1 MSNKK
6 QMLYTPEGYKVLTD
20 ELDYLKTV
28 RREEIKEAIAVAK
41 GFGDLSENA
50 EYDEARNDQAK
61 TEARI
66 KELEELVANA
76 VIVDETKIDNSIVS
90 LGSVVTV
97 YDVEEDEEIKYSIV
111 GSNEANPMEHKISD
125 QSPIG
130 KALMGAK
137 AGDTVT
143 VESPSGYV
151 IASAALLFILPIV
164 IAALFYGAVY
174 MVYPEYAP
182 IGALCGVILCYAVI
196 FLIEKI
202 TKKKKILM

>member
-1 MSNKK
+1 MANNK
-6 QMLYTPEGYKVLTD
+6 QMLYTAEGYKVLTD

-50 EYDEARNDQAK
+50 EYDEARNEQAK

-76 VIVDETKIDNSIVS
+76 VIVDESKLDTSVVS
-90 LGSVVTV
+90 LGSLVTV
-97 YDVEEDEEIKYSIV
+97 YDVEEDEEIIYSIV
-111 GSNEANPMEHKISD
+111 GSNEANPMDHKISD

-137 AGDTVT
+137 AGETVV
-143 VESPSGYV
+143 VEVP
-151 IASAALLFILPIV
+151 
-164 IAALFYGAVY
+164 YGTIHMEIKNVTR
-174 MVYPEYAP
+174 
-182 IGALCGVILCYAVI
+182 
-196 FLIEKI
+196 K
-202 TKKKKILM
+202 

>member
-6 QMLYTPEGYKVLTD
+6 QMLYTPEGFKVLTD

-76 VIVDETKIDNSIVS
+76 VIVDETKIDANVVS
-90 LGSVVTV
+90 LGSAVTV
-97 YDVEEDEEIKYSIV
+97 YDVEEDEDITYNIV
-111 GSNEANPMEHKISD
+111 GSNEVNPVERKISD

-130 KALMGAK
+130 KALMGQKKGAK
-137 AGDTVT
+137 VVVELPHGD
-143 VESPSGYV
+143 V
-151 IASAALLFILPIV
+151 IHMEIKDVARAQ
-164 IAALFYGAVY
+164 
-174 MVYPEYAP
+174 
-182 IGALCGVILCYAVI
+182 
-196 FLIEKI
+196 K
-202 TKKKKILM
+202 